1 MSIINIKKRLSTK
14 NYNIKFQLKNNVDN
28 VISNEIFDDFIE
40 KSIDKNINS
49 IIDNDTKIYKLNN
62 LIYKLIILQPNEL
75 YKNNVL
81 GQLDISVFD
90 KNMYMFIEF
99 YSDIKGKTLL
109 SRKVFNMNDSLYLR
123 FHISDN
129 GYYNV
134 IFLPND
140 LKLGIIYAKIFF
152 YNGKRNKLIQLSSVD
167 DNISNNDDIIFKYYI
182 NHTNSTIVLNN
193 SKISNNTF
201 TLYEITNA
209 KFNERLNKKADF
221 SPIIKSEYKD
231 GSKSVVDYDNNKI
244 IIDD

>member
-75 YKNNVL
+75 YKSNVL
-81 GQLDISVFD
+81 GQLDINVFD

-99 YSDIKGKTLL
+99 YSDIHTKSLL
-109 SRKVFNMNDSLYLR
+109 SRKVFNINDTLYLR
-123 FHISDN
+123 FNMSDN

-134 IFLPND
+134 VFLPNH

-152 YNGKRNKLIQLSSVD
+152 YNGKRSKLIQLSSVD
-167 DNISNNDDIIFKYYI
+167 YNINNNDEFIFEYYI
-182 NHTNSTIVLNN
+182 NHKNSTIVLKNN
-193 SKISNNTF
+193 KISDNTF
-201 TLYEITNA
+201 TLYEITNS
-209 KFNERLNKKADF
+209 KFNERLNKKANF
-221 SPIIKSEYKD
+221 TPIIKNEYKD
-231 GSKSVVDYDNNKI
+231 GSKSIVDYNNKKI